1 VSRRPDSQPSTGQ
14 RSARLQLSLI
24 CEPGHPRLPELL
36 AEHEPAELVELI
48 RRDRAVGGQT
58 LPPAWVHAAQS
69 MESEVARARDL
80 AKAAGLRWLVP
91 GDKAW
96 PERLYD
102 LDHAPPNGGA
112 TGAPLGLWVR
122 GGGSLGDL
130 VESSVSIVG
139 ARDCTAYGAEQAAEI
154 AADAGGAG
162 FTVVSGAAFGIDAC
176 AHRGALAML
185 APTIAVL
192 ACDAATSY
200 PRAHAALL
208 QRIAEE
214 GLVVSEQPPGR
225 APTKARF
232 LARNRLIAALT
243 VGTVVVEARRRSGAL
258 STLAWADQLGRV
270 TMAVPGPVTSQ
281 QSVGTHEAIRD
292 GKAVLVGAGTDVVMA
307 LTGLN
312 CVALTGAAAAT
323 QGRANDTAYDAL
335 PSDQARVLDALDW
348 RDPAAADVVARRAGV
363 DPAVAARALSALARG
378 GWAAADGSGRWL
390 LARRADLEQP
400 ARPRTVGE

>member
-1 VSRRPDSQPSTGQ
+1 MSRRG
-14 RSARLQLSLI
+14 ARLQLSLI
-24 CEPGHPRLPELL
+24 CEPGDPRLAELL
-36 AEHEPAELVELI
+36 AEHEPDELVELI
-48 RRDRAVGGQT
+48 RAGRAADGRT
-58 LPPAWVHAAQS
+58 LPPAWLHASQTV
-69 MESEVARARDL
+69 ELEVERIRAMAD
-80 AKAAGLRWLVP
+80 AAGLRWIIP
-91 GDKAW
+91 GDQVW
-96 PERLYD
+96 PERLND
-102 LDHAPPNGGA
+102 LNHAPPTGGA

-122 GGGSLGDL
+122 GKGSLAAL
-130 VESSVSIVG
+130 VEHSVSIVG

-154 AADAGGAG
+154 AADAGSAG

-185 APTIAVL
+185 TPTLAVL

-200 PRAHAALL
+200 PRAHTALL

-258 STLAWADQLGRV
+258 NTLAWADQLGRV

-292 GKAVLVGAGTDVVMA
+292 GKAMLVGVGSDVVAALGGLEIPSGSTAQPGEGDTAFDA
-307 LTGLN
+307 LT
-312 CVALTGAAAAT
+312 
-323 QGRANDTAYDAL
+323 
-335 PSDQARVLDALDW
+335 SDQARVLDALDW
-348 RDPAAADVVARRAGV
+348 STPLDTFGVAGRAGLGR
-363 DPAVAARALSALARG
+363 AATERALRMLAEG
-378 GWAAADGSGRWL
+378 GWAAAVGSGRWL

-400 ARPRTVGE
+400 TLPRTVGE

>member
-1 VSRRPDSQPSTGQ
+1 MNQ
-14 RSARLQLSLI
+14 RWARLRLSLI
-24 CEPGHPRLPELL
+24 CEPGDPRLPELL
-36 AEHEPAELVELI
+36 AEHEPPALVELI
-48 RRDRAVGGQT
+48 QAQRAVGGRG
-58 LPPAWVHAAQS
+58 LPPAWVHAAQNV
-69 MESEVARARDL
+69 ESDVARTRAAAD
-80 AKAAGLRWLVP
+80 AAGLRWIVP

-96 PERLYD
+96 PVRLND
-102 LDHAPPNGGA
+102 LEHAAPSGGA

-122 GGGSLGDL
+122 GRGSLAAL
-130 VESSVSIVG
+130 VEHSVSIVG

-154 AADAGGAG
+154 AADASSAG

-185 APTIAVL
+185 TPTIAVL

-243 VGTVVVEARRRSGAL
+243 TGTVVVEARRRSGAL
-258 STLAWADQLGRV
+258 NTLAWADQLGRV

-292 GKAVLVGAGTDVVMA
+292 GKAMLVGTGTDVVTA
-307 LTGLN
+307 LTGLDAA
-312 CVALTGAAAAT
+312 ALAGAADAA
-323 QGRANDTAYDAL
+323 QGGATDTAYDAL
-335 PSDQARVLDALDW
+335 TSDQAKVLDALDW
-348 RDPAAADVVARRAGV
+348 RESAAADVVARRAGV
-363 DPAVAARALSALARG
+363 GPAVAARALSVLARG
-378 GWAAADGSGRWL
+378 GWATAERSGRWL

-400 ARPRTVGE
+400 KLPRTVGE